1 MFKIDQPPRRYV
13 RLSVAERREAA
24 RLLTAEGLP
33 QRKVA
38 SILGV
43 DHGTVSRDLGE
54 NAPKRQIKSSD
65 SAGAESDDGA
75 NAPNPRAAAR
85 RSARSPASSGSVTRP
100 FGATVAQM
108 CQQGMRDARI
118 WRLSKGW
125 LAQMRH
131 PPSHAAAPPPR
142 RSARSPKSGCAPS
155 ARPANCC
162 KRWKKTRV
170 RKEIPAAAE
179 RPLCGRLMRPHKKA
193 LSDLGIGKI
202 QSSRWQRL
210 ADRAWPQNRLRRSP
224 ARGNAG
230 RLKPRARAFPASS
243 ARRSARA
250 GAPGRQ
256 VKSGGYVRSPAP
268 RGERRLDRTT
278 PAARKS
284 PPAAADARERRRPRF
299 DTPPRLPRVYG
310 LPRRFSGAPARGGLF
325 SGV

>member
-179 RPLCGRLMRPHKKA
+179 RTGGRAGTAGEIRRLCPLAGSPRRAAAGPHHTRREKIPSGGRRC
-193 LSDLGIGKI
+193 
-202 QSSRWQRL
+202 
-210 ADRAWPQNRLRRSP
+210 
-224 ARGNAG
+224 
-230 RLKPRARAFPASS
+230 ARA
-243 ARRSARA
+243 
-250 GAPGRQ
+250 AP
-256 VKSGGYVRSPAP
+256 P
-268 RGERRLDRTT
+268 
-278 PAARKS
+278 
-284 PPAAADARERRRPRF
+284 
-299 DTPPRLPRVYG
+299 
-310 LPRRFSGAPARGGLF
+310 
-325 SGV
+325 